1 MAVLLWSL
9 AVFLTLAGALF
20 YWGAGVLKMDEFYGG
35 AGLILGAALL
45 CAGLAQTWPRWG
57 AWLNLL
63 VALAG

>member
-9 AVFLTLAGALF
+9 AVFLTLTGALF

-45 CAGLAQTWPRWG
+45 CAGLAQTWHRWG
-57 AWLNLL
+57 AWLHLL
-63 VALAG
+63 VAPGG